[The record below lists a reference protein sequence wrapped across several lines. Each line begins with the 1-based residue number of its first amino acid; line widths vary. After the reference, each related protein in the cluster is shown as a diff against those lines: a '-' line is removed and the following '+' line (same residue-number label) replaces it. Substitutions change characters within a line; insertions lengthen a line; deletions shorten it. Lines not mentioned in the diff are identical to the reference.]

1 MGSESQVVQTNF
13 TLSPEWLTC
22 LSSMYMIHFMRM
34 KAGLLV
40 ITPQASFGEL
50 ICQSLNDTGSFDIH
64 IANGKAESILEV
76 EKANC
81 SLALLDMDLGEK
93 SILEIGRSLRRINHD
108 LNLVILADDEL
119 PPAMD
124 AIRPWVLLRKP
135 FYLPDFIQLLR
146 AVPMIPDPLID
157 ALEEVKDPGSKK
169 DMNPSPHEK
178 SKVTDI
184 PWLNDVSKAAQH
196 LTRLTLESSAQA
208 ALITREKELWA
219 YAGQLSQNAANELAA
234 TVSRHWDG
242 QKGNDLLRFV
252 RLESTKAEHML
263 YATSMAANVILA
275 LVFDAETPFSTIRS
289 QANSLARSLAIA
301 KTGPVESLER
311 TPALKREQVQVEP
324 AAEEIDESS
333 DELDIPSIA
342 DILDKIPPPVPPKRV
357 KVDTPRMSAED
368 EGESSSD
375 LDFGMDLDPSAA
387 VTRPSTPLPKKSTR
401 RPSQESSPA
410 VHLRDL
416 MLADQSL
423 NQQDP
428 LQDFSDE
435 LAATMPS
442 KSQRRRPATPTRQPA
457 PGELDETRPHSIT
470 EVAGRMI
477 TESASPAM
485 AQLNYACLLVPRF
498 TIHYMTGDLAD
509 RVSEWMP
516 NICIAFGWRLEFLAV
531 RPEYLQWVVNVTPN
545 TSPGYLMRIMRQ
557 QTSERVFH
565 EFPRLK
571 RDNPSGD
578 FWAPGYLIMGGL
590 QPHPPQLVKDYIKQ
604 TRQRQGISQQRR

>member
-1 MGSESQVVQTNF
+1 MS
-13 TLSPEWLTC
+13 
-22 LSSMYMIHFMRM
+22 M

-40 ITPQASFGEL
+40 VTPQASFGEL
-50 ICQSLNDTGSFDIH
+50 IRQSLNDTGSFHIH
-64 IANGKAESILEV
+64 VANSKAEAALAIER
-76 EKANC
+76 EHC
-81 SLALLDMDLGEK
+81 SLALLDMELGENA
-93 SILEIGRSLRRINHD
+93 ILEIGRSLRSIKPD
-108 LNLVILADDEL
+108 LDLVILADGD
-119 PPAMD
+119 PPLAMD
-124 AIRPWVLLRKP
+124 VIRPWVLLHKP
-135 FYLPDFIQLLR
+135 FYLPDFIQLMR
-146 AVPMIPDPLID
+146 AVPILPEHLID
-157 ALEEVKDPGSKK
+157 ALEKVKGPGSTNA
-169 DMNPSPHEK
+169 MNPIPQDEP
-178 SKVTDI
+178 KVTDI

-263 YATSMAANVILA
+263 YATSMSANVILA

-289 QANSLARSLAIA
+289 QANALARSLAIA
-301 KTGPVESLER
+301 KTGPVE
-311 TPALKREQVQVEP
+311 ALKRTPVPKAEPVQVEP
-324 AAEEIDESS
+324 EAEGFDEAGE
-333 DELDIPSIA
+333 ELEIPSIA
-342 DILDKIPPPVPPKRV
+342 DILDEIPPPVPPRRMGANL
-357 KVDTPRMSAED
+357 PRMSANQVD
-368 EGESSSD
+368 QSASVPD
-375 LDFGMDLDPSAA
+375 LDTDLDPSAA
-387 VTRPSTPLPKKSTR
+387 VTRPSTPLPKKSNR
-401 RPSQESSPA
+401 HPSQESSPA
-410 VHLRDL
+410 IRLRDL
-416 MLADQSL
+416 VMPDQSQTRQSTL
-423 NQQDP
+423 P
-428 LQDFSDE
+428 DFSDE

-442 KSQRRRPATPTRQPA
+442 KSQRRRPATPIRQPA
-457 PGELDETRPHSIT
+457 AGELDETRPHSIT

-498 TIHYMTGDLAD
+498 TIHYLTGDLAD
-509 RVSEWMP
+509 RISEWMP

-545 TSPGYLMRIMRQ
+545 SSPGYLMRIMRQ
-557 QTSERVFH
+557 QTSEKIFH